1 MVIRHME
8 DHLIMKGAGGMESR
22 QIGAQEKNIIRV
34 PPRWIIGGEPETT
47 RKKTPGECQL
57 RGEGCMRSGV

>member
-22 QIGAQEKNIIRV
+22 QIGAQERNTIRV
-34 PPRWIIGGEPETT
+34 LPRWIIGGEPETT
-47 RKKTPGECQL
+47 RKMTAGECQRL
-57 RGEGCMRSGV
+57 GEGCTRSGV